1 MRAHAPPQPPSRQ
14 PLLVPPSPPTLSC
27 TSADDGSVE
36 SAEGW
41 TLVQSTSAPV
51 RFGFVPSDYLQPVA
65 APPAAAAAAAAPSPA
80 AATSASP
87 AAAPTSFLQRLG
99 AGASPA
105 AAPSAGGIAAA
116 STASAPTVASASAA
130 SASAFGGLY
139 SGGYVSSSASSASG
153 ASALALGPN
162 VPSAAEE
169 FGQLFASHEEW
180 FRAATAKRHEVYRQL
195 VGEAGD
201 IARALQE
208 SEARSAAVVGR
219 LGELDQLLADEK
231 ARWAAKNAAAQ
242 QEA

>member
-1 MRAHAPPQPPSRQ
+1 MRRRRRAPALASRRALTRIRPA
-14 PLLVPPSPPTLSC
+14 PLCAIAEDS
-27 TSADDGSVE
+27 SVE

-65 APPAAAAAAAAPSPA
+65 AQAASASAAATPAPAPAAASPSAAAAG
-80 AATSASP
+80 
-87 AAAPTSFLQRLG
+87 SFLQRLG
-99 AGASPA
+99 GGSATA
-105 AAPSAGGIAAA
+105 AAAA
-116 STASAPTVASASAA
+116 SPSAAPPAAPASSSSSAAASFGGLYSGGFAASSSAASAA
-130 SASAFGGLY
+130 SASA
-139 SGGYVSSSASSASG
+139 
-153 ASALALGPN
+153 LALGGPN
-162 VPSAAEE
+162 IPSAAEE

-242 QEA
+242 QDV